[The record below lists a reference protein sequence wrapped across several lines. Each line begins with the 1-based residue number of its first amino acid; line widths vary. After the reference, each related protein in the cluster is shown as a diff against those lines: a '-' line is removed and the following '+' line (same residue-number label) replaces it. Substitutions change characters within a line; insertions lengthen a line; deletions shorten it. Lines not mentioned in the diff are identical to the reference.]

1 MKLRGTQLRIGGAN
15 RADLI
20 SRSARNASAS
30 SPVEFESTFVDVTTP
45 FAFTVASTT
54 TSPCAPL
61 SENASVG
68 VSSNAKSESPGHFE
82 FDFADAL
89 FFSPGR

>member
-1 MKLRGTQLRIGGAN
+1 MNDRAMQFRIGGEN
-15 RADLI
+15 LADLI

-30 SPVEFESTFVDVTTP
+30 SPVEFEIKFVAVTVPLALTL
-45 FAFTVASTT
+45 ASTT

-68 VSSNAKSESPGHFE
+68 VSVNAKSESAGHPFL
-82 FDFADAL
+82 DFGLAA
-89 FFSPGR
+89 